1 MDIPFSLT
9 LSFDDLEVLALVENG
24 GASPQEVE
32 ELLGLER
39 QNTKVLF
46 RHLVRRGLLDWQGSP
61 HAQGALPWPW
71 RFGSTVFHLTP
82 LARSLRNDDN
92 FSDTAFAGSI
102 LLPLLKNKL

>member
-61 HAQGALPWPW
+61 RAQGALPWPW
-71 RFGSTVFHLTP
+71 RFGFTVFHLTP